1 MQGVFHLRSRAFHS
15 AALARYRNRA
25 YEDGIRQAGC
35 ISCSLRSRAFHSA
48 ALAWYRN
55 RAYEGG
61 MHPAMHGVP
70 FNYYQQL
77 S

>member
-1 MQGVFHLRSRAFHS
+1 MQGVFH
-15 AALARYRNRA
+15 
-25 YEDGIRQAGC
+25 
-35 ISCSLRSRAFHSA
+35 LRSRAFHSA